1 MSGEGCSN
9 VLPPAPEVTTVESEQ
24 PLALA
29 ETNPNWESAA
39 ADLVNNGQLVD
50 PNAFCN
56 LLVHTSPHLT

>member
-1 MSGEGCSN
+1 MSGEGCSD
-9 VLPPAPEVTTVESEQ
+9 VLPPAPEVTTAEPEQ
-24 PLALA
+24 TLAPA

-50 PNAFCN
+50 PDAFRN